1 MKLYSVSISN
11 KGEYIITFS
20 YYNRQRLMTMR
31 EMYQSSQCPD
41 DDDLSS
47 HLLLQTG
54 DPFYDH
60 SSWFRSIGHSYV
72 FLSNLLVPVSLVRK
86 VAIVGEKGEV
96 KGHLTVS
103 IRYMA
108 GRYFCCCCCCCC
120 CCIVVF
126 ILAKGSSIIIFVIIC
141 FFCYVCVY

>member
-1 MKLYSVSISN
+1 
-11 KGEYIITFS
+11 
-20 YYNRQRLMTMR
+20 MTMR

-108 GRYFCCCCCCCC
+108 GIKLVFCN
-120 CCIVVF
+120 IHD
-126 ILAKGSSIIIFVIIC
+126 SI
-141 FFCYVCVY
+141 

>member
-1 MKLYSVSISN
+1 
-11 KGEYIITFS
+11 
-20 YYNRQRLMTMR
+20 MTMR

-96 KGHLTVS
+96 KGHLTIS

-108 GRYFCCCCCCCC
+108 GRYCCCYCCCCCCCC
-120 CCIVVF
+120 CCCYYYYCCFYTSKREAVSLF
-126 ILAKGSSIIIFVIIC
+126 LLLFC
-141 FFCYVCVY
+141 FFFCYVFVFIRKRDGREEHS